1 MMPAHYR
8 RCLRPVTLRTAMA
21 LAALF
26 LGFPTASHARAD
38 GAASPV
44 VVELFTSQGCSSCP
58 PADAYLGDLAK
69 RKDVLGLGFHVD
81 YWNYIGWTDPFSSPL
96 ATARQRDY
104 ASAMNLDS
112 VYTPQ
117 MIING
122 ASQGVGSD
130 RDAIDKLILAAEV
143 AKAPQPALT
152 VTHPAGGGIIIHIN
166 GAASP
171 GDKSATVW
179 LVTFDREHST
189 AVAVGENGGRTLKD
203 YQVVRGFRPIGVWTG
218 TPVDIVLGPKDI
230 AWGNS
235 GAAALL
241 QTGGS
246 GPIIATALLAP
257 GA

>member
-1 MMPAHYR
+1 MLA
-8 RCLRPVTLRTAMA
+8 LLLTFAIASTA
-21 LAALF
+21 LA
-26 LGFPTASHARAD
+26 D
-38 GAASPV
+38 GPASPV

-58 PADAYLGDLAK
+58 PADDYLGDLAK

-96 ATARQRDY
+96 ATQRQRDY
-104 ASAMNLDS
+104 AGAMNLDS

-117 MIING
+117 MVVNG

-130 RDAIDKLILAAEV
+130 RVAIDKLIDAARP
-143 AKAPQPALT
+143 ASAPQPALT
-152 VTHPAGGGIIIHIN
+152 IAHPAGGGFAIHID
-166 GAASP
+166 GPASP
-171 GDKSATVW
+171 GDKPATVW

-203 YQVVRGFRPIGVWTG
+203 YQVVRSFRAIGVWSG
-218 TPVDIVLGPKDI
+218 GPQDIALGPEGV

-235 GAAALL
+235 GAAVLL

-246 GPIIATALLAP
+246 GPIIAAAILAP